1 MIRSVVTKPN
11 SWFAQVQSLLRFSQL
26 EQGLWDEIEELLIL
40 ADVGVGMTEKL
51 TRSLKQLV
59 KEKRVSDREELIE
72 LLKKKMVLVL
82 EEASRGYS
90 IESTEGRLVV
100 LLVGV
105 NGSGKTTTIAKLANK
120 YKSERKIV
128 LIGAADTFRA
138 AAIDQIN
145 EWGKRLQVDVIAH
158 QQGADPGSVVFDT
171 ISAANSRSA
180 DVVIID
186 TAGRLH
192 TNKNLMEEIK
202 KIRRVIVGQGG
213 VNQLRVLLTLD
224 ATTGQNGL
232 IQARSFS
239 ESLGC
244 DGVFL
249 TKLDGS
255 SKGGIVLAVAHEL
268 KLPVLYIGT
277 GELIED
283 IARFE
288 SKAFIDAM
296 FD

>member
-1 MIRSVVTKPN
+1 M
-11 SWFAQVQSLLRFSQL
+11 
-26 EQGLWDEIEELLIL
+26 
-40 ADVGVGMTEKL
+40 
-51 TRSLKQLV
+51 
-59 KEKRVSDREELIE
+59 
-72 LLKKKMVLVL
+72 
-82 EEASRGYS
+82 
-90 IESTEGRLVV
+90 
-100 LLVGV
+100 
-105 NGSGKTTTIAKLANK
+105 
-120 YKSERKIV
+120 
-128 LIGAADTFRA
+128 
-138 AAIDQIN
+138 
-145 EWGKRLQVDVIAH
+145 
-158 QQGADPGSVVFDT
+158 
-171 ISAANSRSA
+171 
-180 DVVIID
+180 VIID